1 MLGLQRSDR
10 KKTKKCWN
18 MRKKIQTNSIF
29 VNECEIDKIFLLQV
43 KGTFVLSLSS
53 KFLPYSPFC
62 PPTNGG
68 DENIKLMWCKL
79 HFIHLQNSSSEWV
92 RFLPIVPPSKFLAGS
107 SLYSCAWFVISNNF
121 FLVVCDSMWL
131 QLSDREGNVFLVTYT
146 FCTSSKIHIHGL
158 TGPPKSYQ
166 FNLKILRKIYGYPEQ
181 FFTLI
186 EISMWKGE
194 LLLKGTHQLSSA
206 GDSTSLKDW
215 HNLISM
221 FHSSHSPTTE
231 HFNLRN
237 FYSLLKKK
245 LR

>member
-79 HFIHLQNSSSEWV
+79 HFIHLQNSSIKWV

-107 SLYSCAWFVISNNF
+107 SLYSCAWFVISNLLN
-121 FLVVCDSMWL
+121 VVCSFF
-131 QLSDREGNVFLVTYT
+131 QP
-146 FCTSSKIHIHGL
+146 
-158 TGPPKSYQ
+158 TG
-166 FNLKILRKIYGYPEQ
+166 FANARVII
-181 FFTLI
+181 F
-186 EISMWKGE
+186 
-194 LLLKGTHQLSSA
+194 
-206 GDSTSLKDW
+206 
-215 HNLISM
+215 
-221 FHSSHSPTTE
+221 
-231 HFNLRN
+231 
-237 FYSLLKKK
+237 SLLCVTACGSSCQTEKEMFSW
-245 LR
+245 